1 MGSVGAVVDMRGVL
15 TGAATQQ
22 EDPATPEDTHRGPHP
37 QGSPPLTHPGC
48 SGLEKLKPDVLSL
61 SIIN

>member
-22 EDPATPEDTHRGPHP
+22 EDPATPEDTHRGPHRHSW
-37 QGSPPLTHPGC
+37 QTRTHRSGDPG
-48 SGLEKLKPDVLSL
+48 E
-61 SIIN
+61 